1 GDATNGFRENAR
13 ARLPAL
19 MPGQVAD
26 FYFQFQSRNGQVQ
39 TVPSDAPNAIFSVK
53 RAVSTVRCIPVS
65 ERFVLGTMITGA
77 EKWFALRG
85 GGTWNIGSQG
95 SLTHWGTCEGGLSN
109 VSRFAVSNG
118 QLTFSYVGSDQGVIG
133 VNRNI
138 EIPLVLLRPEPSAWE
153 RTNRVFT
160 SVGRSLRAGPAAVSA
175 LDGTVLFQFQQEHA
189 LEERLPQAF
198 FFQVDSDRLTS
209 YSFPG

>member
-1 GDATNGFRENAR
+1 FRIIPLQLSSLRFQKTEMEAGLESDIVLSLEGQTPLRGELVLRILPQKTQEGDFHINLQIDTEGDATNGFRENAR

-95 SLTHWGTCEGGLSN
+95 S
-109 VSRFAVSNG
+109 
-118 QLTFSYVGSDQGVIG
+118 
-133 VNRNI
+133 
-138 EIPLVLLRPEPSAWE
+138 
-153 RTNRVFT
+153 
-160 SVGRSLRAGPAAVSA
+160 
-175 LDGTVLFQFQQEHA
+175 
-189 LEERLPQAF
+189 
-198 FFQVDSDRLTS
+198 
-209 YSFPG
+209 